1 MSSTSCTRLQHEHQD
16 LPTHRLQHEHE
27 HQHQYLPPHRRPDV
41 RQPSPDSPACCWFH
55 INPRLSNQM
64 HCNALWQ
71 KGPQKLQFR
80 RKTTVFRLT
89 RTRMLISEK
98 SKIWEMYFGD
108 IWTVGKCTSAK
119 TAVISRTDFKWGRW
133 KSWILYSGLWTVSTQ
148 PIFPKTRRQ
157 KIVIDTRKC
166 CEILKFCCRQE
177 RILQL
182 LTSVYPVFGRGWL
195 KNRHC
200 LQ

>member
-1 MSSTSCTRLQHEHQD
+1 MLK
-16 LPTHRLQHEHE
+16 
-27 HQHQYLPPHRRPDV
+27 RRPH
-41 RQPSPDSPACCWFH
+41 QFH
-55 INPRLSNQM
+55 ILIKTQ
-64 HCNALWQ
+64 
-71 KGPQKLQFR
+71 PQKLQFR

-89 RTRMLISEK
+89 QTRMLISEK

-182 LTSVYPVFGRGWL
+182 LTSIWQGLTKKQALLAIRFTILDLVQNWTKRVSYHGSFRFWVNGQVSCYGYFGF
-195 KNRHC
+195 
-200 LQ
+200 